1 MNAREACLPPPAACA
16 RLKDFLRRSGSTLSP
31 AEALDNAIQLWID
44 TETAPMP
51 PSRGYQWK
59 SLFLPNGT
67 GVRMQYG
74 GEYFHAEVMDEEL
87 IYQAKPTSPH
97 RLATKVAGTGRNAWR
112 DLWVR
117 LPGEKNWTCANLL
130 RIRQAKQAAAL
141 PASPAEALTT
151 ATKTMGDAL
160 HAALLLIEHVDH
172 QSKTLMERRLPKRRR
187 EYDEL
192 SDDH

>member
-1 MNAREACLPPPAACA
+1 MNARETCLPPPAACI
-16 RLKDFLRRSGSTLSP
+16 RLQNFLRRSGSTLSP
-31 AEALDNAIQLWID
+31 AEALNHAIQLWID
-44 TETAPMP
+44 SETASATPA
-51 PSRGYQWK
+51 RGYQWK

-67 GVRMQYG
+67 GVRMHYD
-74 GEYFHAEVMDEEL
+74 GEYFHADVIDEEL

-97 RLATKVAGTGRNAWR
+97 RLATKIAGTGRNAWR

-117 LPGEKNWTCANLL
+117 LAGEKNWTCANLL
-130 RIRQAKQAAAL
+130 RTRQAKQTATQ
-141 PASPAEALTT
+141 PASPTEALTA

-172 QSKTLMERRLPKRRR
+172 QSTTLMERRLPRHRRQ
-187 EYDEL
+187 YDEL